1 MKNTTQEMI
10 EAVKEMAMA
19 NYNKGYGYQQIVEC
33 YTDEEIAETLAE
45 AKVRTVGGAVRFFKK
60 LAKDVGGY
68 HDEIAS
74 TAW

>member
-1 MKNTTQEMI
+1 MI

-33 YTDEEIAETLAE
+33 YTDEEIREELTE
-45 AKVRTVGGAVRFFKK
+45 AKVRTVGGAVRHFKK

-68 HDEIAS
+68 HDEVMS
-74 TAW
+74 TVW

>member
-1 MKNTTQEMI
+1 MKNEMI

-19 NYNKGYGYQQIVEC
+19 NYNKGYGYQQIIEC

>member
-33 YTDEEIAETLAE
+33 YTDEEIREELTE
-45 AKVRTVGGAVRFFKK
+45 AKVRTVGGAVRHFKK

-68 HDEIAS
+68 HDEVMS
-74 TAW
+74 TVW

>member
-1 MKNTTQEMI
+1 MKNTTQEMVN
-10 EAVKEMAMA
+10 AVKEMALD

-33 YTDEEIAETLAE
+33 YTDEEIKEELAE
-45 AKVRTVGGAVRFFKK
+45 AGVRTVGGAVRHFKK